1 MLRSNL
7 KVISNFWVLT
17 SICSLCRFTSF
28 NTMLC
33 SGLSA
38 NLHAAPIFT
47 PADASRGTAQAAN
60 IIHGRSCHSK
70 NSRVYLYNQGI
81 NHKFEKDFFGSAMVF
96 ENGKNSQSHED
107 RSICNPCAVIIAPI
121 EVIINSL
128 HLQNCDL
135 HYLDVKC

>member
-1 MLRSNL
+1 
-7 KVISNFWVLT
+7 
-17 SICSLCRFTSF
+17 
-28 NTMLC
+28 MLC
-33 SGLSA
+33 NGLSA

-60 IIHGRSCHSK
+60 IIHGRNSK

-96 ENGKNSQSHED
+96 EHGKNSQSRED
-107 RSICNPCAVIIAPI
+107 RSICNPCAVITAPI

-128 HLQNCDL
+128 HLQICNL
-135 HYLDVKC
+135 HYLDLKC